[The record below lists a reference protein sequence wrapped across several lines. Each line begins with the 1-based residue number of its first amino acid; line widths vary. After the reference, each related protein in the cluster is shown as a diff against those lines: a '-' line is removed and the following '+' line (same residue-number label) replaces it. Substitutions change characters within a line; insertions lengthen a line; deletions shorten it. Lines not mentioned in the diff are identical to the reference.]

1 METSLNIGK
10 VIKDI
15 LYQDEALNN
24 LVKNQVFPLIAEE
37 NTTFPFIVYRRNS
50 IRKASTKDYVNDE
63 IASVDV
69 VVASDKYSQSIEIAE
84 RVRFVLEHGGYEGE
98 NFSVDNITLSNA
110 SEQYMQ
116 NTYIQSLTFDIEI
129 NNFSL

>member
-15 LYQDEALNN
+15 LYQDDTLNN

-69 VVASDKYSQSIEIAE
+69 VVACDKYAQSVEIAE
-84 RVRFVLEHGGYEGE
+84 RVRFILERGEYEGE

-110 SEQYMQ
+110 SEQYLQ
-116 NTYIQSLTFDIEI
+116 NTYIQTLTFDIEI
-129 NNFSL
+129 NNF

>member
-15 LYQDEALNN
+15 LCQDDTLNN
-24 LVKNQVFPLIAEE
+24 LVKYQVFPLIAEE

-69 VVASDKYSQSIEIAE
+69 VVASDKYSQSVEIAE
-84 RVRFVLEHGGYEGE
+84 RVRFILERGEYEGE

-116 NTYIQSLTFDIEI
+116 NTYIQTLTFEIEI
-129 NNFSL
+129 NNF

>member
-10 VIKDI
+10 VIKEI
-15 LYQDEALNN
+15 LYRDEALKN

-69 VVASDKYSQSIEIAE
+69 VVACDKYSQSVEIAE
-84 RVRFVLEHGGYEGE
+84 RVRFVLEHGGYDGE
-98 NFSVDNITLSNA
+98 NFSVDNISLSNA
-110 SEQYMQ
+110 SEQYIQ
-116 NTYIQSLTFDIEI
+116 NTYIQTLTFEIEI
-129 NNFSL
+129 NNF

>member
-10 VIKDI
+10 VIKEI
-15 LYQDEALNN
+15 LYRDETLNN

-69 VVASDKYSQSIEIAE
+69 VVASDKYAQSVEIAE
-84 RVRFVLEHGGYEGE
+84 RVRFVLERGEYDGE
-98 NFSVDNITLSNA
+98 NFSVDNITLANA
-110 SEQYMQ
+110 SEQYIQ
-116 NTYIQSLTFDIEI
+116 NTYIQTLTFDIEI
-129 NNFSL
+129 NNF

>member
-15 LYQDEALNN
+15 LYQDETLNN

-69 VVASDKYSQSIEIAE
+69 VVASDKYSQSVEIAE
-84 RVRFVLEHGGYEGE
+84 RVRFVLERGEYEGE

-116 NTYIQSLTFDIEI
+116 NTYVQTLTFEIEI
-129 NNFSL
+129 NNF

>member
-15 LYQDEALNN
+15 LYQDEALNT
-24 LVKNQVFPLIAEE
+24 LVKSQVFPMIAEE

-69 VVASDKYSQSIEIAE
+69 VVASDKYSQSVEIAE
-84 RVRFVLEHGGYEGE
+84 RARFVLEHGGYEGE
-98 NFSVDNITLSNA
+98 NFSVDNISLSNA

-116 NTYIQSLTFDIEI
+116 NTYIQTLTFDIEI
-129 NNFSL
+129 NNF

>member
-1 METSLNIGK
+1 METSINIGK
-10 VIKDI
+10 VVKEI
-15 LYQDEALNN
+15 LYRDEALNN
-24 LVKNQVFPLIAEE
+24 LVKNKVFPIIAEE

-69 VVASDKYSQSIEIAE
+69 VIACDKYSQSVEIAE
-84 RVRFVLEHGGYEGE
+84 IVRFVLEHGGYEGE

-116 NTYIQSLTFDIEI
+116 NTYIQTLTFDVEI
-129 NNFSL
+129 NNF

>member
-1 METSLNIGK
+1 METSINIGK

-15 LYQDEALNN
+15 LYQDETLNN

-69 VVASDKYSQSIEIAE
+69 VVASDKYAQSVEIAE
-84 RVRFVLEHGGYEGE
+84 RVRFVLERGEYDGE

-116 NTYIQSLTFDIEI
+116 NTYIQTLTFEIEI
-129 NNFSL
+129 NNF

>member
-24 LVKNQVFPLIAEE
+24 VLKSQVFPLIAEE
-37 NTTFPFIVYRRNS
+37 NTTFPFLVYRRNS

-69 VVASDKYSQSIEIAE
+69 VVASDKYSQSVEIAE
-84 RVRFVLEHGGYEGE
+84 RARFVLEHGGYEGE
-98 NFSVDNITLSNA
+98 NFSVDNISLSNA

-116 NTYIQSLTFDIEI
+116 NTYIQTLTFDIEI
-129 NNFSL
+129 NNF

>member
-1 METSLNIGK
+1 MDNSILVGKHIRNILVGDETLSQYLQSGQIT
-10 VIKDI
+10 
-15 LYQDEALNN
+15 ALVAN
-24 LVKNQVFPLIAEE
+24 E

-50 IRKASTKDYVNDE
+50 IRKSSTKDYANDE

-69 VVASDKYSQSIEIAE
+69 VIASDKYSQSVEIAE
-84 RVRFVLEHGGYEGE
+84 RVRFVLERGEYEGE

-116 NTYIQSLTFDIEI
+116 NTYIQTLTFDIEI
-129 NNFSL
+129 NNF

>member
-1 METSLNIGK
+1 METSINIGK
-10 VIKDI
+10 VVKDI
-15 LYQDEALNN
+15 LYQDETLNT
-24 LVKNQVFPLIAEE
+24 LVKSQVFPLIAEE

-69 VVASDKYSQSIEIAE
+69 VIATDKYAQSVEIAE
-84 RVRFVLEHGGYEGE
+84 RVRFVLERGEYEGE
-98 NFSVDNITLSNA
+98 NFSVDNISLSNA

-116 NTYIQSLTFDIEI
+116 NTYIQTLTFDVEI
-129 NNFSL
+129 NNF

>member
-1 METSLNIGK
+1 METSINIGK
-10 VIKDI
+10 VVKDI
-15 LYQDEALNN
+15 LYQDETLNT
-24 LVKNQVFPLIAEE
+24 LVKSQVFPLIAEE

-69 VVASDKYSQSIEIAE
+69 VIACDKYSQSVEIAE
-84 RVRFVLEHGGYEGE
+84 RVRFVLERGEYEGE
-98 NFSVDNITLSNA
+98 NFSVDNITISNA

-116 NTYIQSLTFDIEI
+116 NTYIQTLTFDVEI
-129 NNFSL
+129 NNF

>member
-1 METSLNIGK
+1 METSINIGK
-10 VIKDI
+10 VVKDI
-15 LYQDEALNN
+15 LYQDEALNT
-24 LVKNQVFPLIAEE
+24 LVKSQVFPMIAEE

-69 VVASDKYSQSIEIAE
+69 VVASDKYSQSVEIAE
-84 RVRFVLEHGGYEGE
+84 RVRFVLERGEYEGE
-98 NFSVDNITLSNA
+98 NFSVDNISLSNA

-116 NTYIQSLTFDIEI
+116 NTYIQTLTFDIEI
-129 NNFSL
+129 NNF

>member
-1 METSLNIGK
+1 METSINIGK
-10 VIKDI
+10 VVKDI

-69 VVASDKYSQSIEIAE
+69 VIACDKYSQSVEIAE
-84 RVRFVLEHGGYEGE
+84 NVRFVLEHGGYEGE
-98 NFSVDNITLSNA
+98 NFSVDNISLSNA

-116 NTYIQSLTFDIEI
+116 NTYIQTLTFDVEI
-129 NNFSL
+129 NNF

>member
-15 LYQDEALNN
+15 LYQDETLNN

-37 NTTFPFIVYRRNS
+37 NTTFPFIVYRRNI
-50 IRKASTKDYVNDE
+50 IRKSSTKDYVNDE

-69 VVASDKYSQSIEIAE
+69 VVASDKYSQSVEIAE
-84 RVRFVLEHGGYEGE
+84 RVRFILERGGYEGE

-116 NTYIQSLTFDIEI
+116 NTYVQTLTFDIEI
-129 NNFSL
+129 NNF

>member
-10 VIKDI
+10 VIKEI
-15 LYQDEALNN
+15 LYRDEALKN

-50 IRKASTKDYVNDE
+50 IRKSNTKDYVNDE

-69 VVASDKYSQSIEIAE
+69 VVACDKYSQSVEIAE
-84 RVRFVLEHGGYEGE
+84 RVRFILECGEYEGE
-98 NFSVDNITLSNA
+98 NFSVDNISLSNA

-116 NTYIQSLTFDIEI
+116 NTYIQTLTFDIEI
-129 NNFSL
+129 NNF

>member
-15 LYQDEALNN
+15 LCQDDTLNN
-24 LVKNQVFPLIAEE
+24 LVKYQVFPLIAEE

-69 VVASDKYSQSIEIAE
+69 VVASDKYSQSVEIAE
-84 RVRFVLEHGGYEGE
+84 RVRFILERGEYEGE

-110 SEQYMQ
+110 SEQYMK
-116 NTYIQSLTFDIEI
+116 NTYIQTLTFDIEI
-129 NNFSL
+129 NNF

>member
-15 LYQDEALNN
+15 LYQDETLNN

-69 VVASDKYSQSIEIAE
+69 VVASDKYSQSVEIAE
-84 RVRFVLEHGGYEGE
+84 RVRFVLERGEYEGE
-98 NFSVDNITLSNA
+98 NFSVDNITISNA

-116 NTYIQSLTFDIEI
+116 NTYIQTLTFEIEI
-129 NNFSL
+129 NNF

>member
-15 LYQDEALNN
+15 LYQDETLNN

-69 VVASDKYSQSIEIAE
+69 VVASDKYAQSVEIAE
-84 RVRFVLEHGGYEGE
+84 RVRFVLERGEYDGE
-98 NFSVDNITLSNA
+98 NFSVDNITLANA
-110 SEQYMQ
+110 SEQYIQ
-116 NTYIQSLTFDIEI
+116 NTYIQTLTFDIEI
-129 NNFSL
+129 NNF

>member
-1 METSLNIGK
+1 METSINIGK

-15 LYQDEALNN
+15 LYQDETLNN

-69 VVASDKYSQSIEIAE
+69 VVACDKYSKSVEIAE
-84 RVRFVLEHGGYEGE
+84 RVRFVLERGEYEGE

-110 SEQYMQ
+110 SEQYVQ
-116 NTYIQSLTFDIEI
+116 NTYIQTLTFDIEI
-129 NNFSL
+129 NNF

>member
-15 LYQDEALNN
+15 LYQDETLNN

-37 NTTFPFIVYRRNS
+37 NTTFPFIVYRRKS

-69 VVASDKYSQSIEIAE
+69 VVASDKYSQSVEIAE
-84 RVRFVLEHGGYEGE
+84 RVRFVLERGEYEGE
-98 NFSVDNITLSNA
+98 NFSVDNITLANA

-116 NTYIQSLTFDIEI
+116 NTYIQTLTFDIEI
-129 NNFSL
+129 NNF